1 MVYQSCLA
9 ILGHHLFGSVSTCR
23 SSRLEEYLGELIGH
37 FEPYHFERMA
47 MTRWVTAEWDCNW
60 KASVDAFAESYHTA
74 QTHPQLLWYL
84 EDLDLQIDLYD
95 KHSRY
100 LVPFGLLSPRV
111 ESVGEI
117 PPPLKA
123 MLA

>member
-1 MVYQSCLA
+1 MQVEPLKK
-9 ILGHHLFGSVSTCR
+9 
-23 SSRLEEYLGELIGH
+23 YLGELIGH

-95 KHSRY
+95 KHSSY
-100 LVPFGLLSPRV
+100 LFHLGY
-111 ESVGEI
+111 
-117 PPPLKA
+117 
-123 MLA
+123 